1 MRYTIDTGARKHTT
15 ATMLRF
21 FVPLLLLGAAFFG
34 VMYSLTRDRLVG
46 VTEEEP
52 LRIGYTTSD
61 LPLDPLAE
69 YWAGMAAMRIH
80 LWPQNARVPY
90 GTEERDI
97 WVRGAYNGGEIA
109 FQVEFAD
116 DTENRDVA
124 PKPDACAVFIE
135 PADSPAM
142 GQMMAQGGSGNI
154 WHWRADWDTAQHQNA
169 SDSVKAVAEL
179 ITSGP
184 GTQTPLESQNV
195 TAKGEHRDGKWYV
208 VFKRSLSSQQDGA
221 IELAPG
227 SDPLISFAVWD
238 GAKTESFAA
247 KSIAIVRPLILER
260 D

>member
-1 MRYTIDTGARKHTT
+1 MRSAIDTGARRHTVV
-15 ATMLRF
+15 TMLRF
-21 FVPLLLLGAAFFG
+21 FAPLLFLGAAFFV

-52 LRIGYTTSD
+52 LRIRYTTSD

-69 YWAGMAAMRIH
+69 YWTGTTAMRIH

-97 WVRGAYNGGEIA
+97 WVRGTYNDREIA
-109 FQVEFAD
+109 LQVEVED

-135 PADSPAM
+135 PAESPPT
-142 GQMMAQGGSGNI
+142 GQMMGQDGSGNI
-154 WHWRADWDTAQHQNA
+154 WHWRADWDTEQHRNA

-184 GTQTPLESQNV
+184 GTQTPLASQNV
-195 TAKGEHRDGKWYV
+195 VAKGEYRDGKWHV
-208 VFKRSLSSQQDGA
+208 VFKRSLSAQQEGA
-221 IELAPG
+221 VGLAPG

-247 KSIAIVRPLILER
+247 KSIAIMRPLILER